1 VLSEGRRAMTV
12 LEFLLLLVIAGIC
25 GSLAQ
30 ALAGYSHGGCLVSI
44 ILGLIGALLGTW
56 LARLLGLGEILAIR
70 IGSESY
76 PVVWSVIGAALFAGL
91 LQLVSRR
98 P

>member
-1 VLSEGRRAMTV
+1 MTV
-12 LEFLLLLVIAGIC
+12 LEILLLLLIAGIC

-44 ILGLIGALLGTW
+44 VLGLIGALVGTW
-56 LARLLGLGEILAIR
+56 LARLVGLGEVLAIR
-70 IGSESY
+70 IGSESF

-91 LQLVSRR
+91 LNLVSRR
-98 P
+98 R

>member
-1 VLSEGRRAMTV
+1 MTV
-12 LEFLLLLVIAGIC
+12 LEFLLLLLIAGIC

-44 ILGLIGALLGTW
+44 ILGLIGALVGTW

-76 PVVWSVIGAALFAGL
+76 PVVW
-91 LQLVSRR
+91 
-98 P
+98 

>member
-1 VLSEGRRAMTV
+1 MSV
-12 LEFLLLLVIAGIC
+12 LEFLLLMVIAGIC

-44 ILGLIGALLGTW
+44 ILGLIGALVGTW

-76 PVVWSVIGAALFAGL
+76 PVVWSVIGAVLFAGL